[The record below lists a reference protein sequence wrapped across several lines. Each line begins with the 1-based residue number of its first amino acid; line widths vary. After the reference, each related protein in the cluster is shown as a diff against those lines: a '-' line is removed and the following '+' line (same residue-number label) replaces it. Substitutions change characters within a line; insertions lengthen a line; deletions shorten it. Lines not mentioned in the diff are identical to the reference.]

1 LAAGLAR
8 LGTVV
13 KEIREEHPGA
23 IVLAPVRLS
32 PTVRTATG
40 GRMLCL
46 REPRSQRAWS
56 ARVVTAMACCTA

>member
-13 KEIREEHPGA
+13 KEIRKEQPGV
-23 IVLAPVRLS
+23 IVVAPVRLP

-46 REPRSQRAWS
+46 REPRSPRA
-56 ARVVTAMACCTA
+56 